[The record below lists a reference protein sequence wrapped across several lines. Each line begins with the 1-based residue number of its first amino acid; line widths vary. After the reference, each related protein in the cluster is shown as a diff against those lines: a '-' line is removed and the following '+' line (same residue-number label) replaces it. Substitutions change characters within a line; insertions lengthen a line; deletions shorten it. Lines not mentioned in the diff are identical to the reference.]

1 MSHIFE
7 GRQAVG
13 FQAKGDRG
21 MPLSRFL
28 AKSILEPD
36 QIERLNEAYIFA
48 LRSPDLVDRNDPIVD
63 IVARKIIEVATSGIR
78 DPREICDTAL
88 RQLGLEPAG
97 KRGPPLAG
105 I

>member
-1 MSHIFE
+1 
-7 GRQAVG
+7 
-13 FQAKGDRG
+13 

-36 QIERLNEAYIFA
+36 QIERLNEAYMFA
-48 LRSPDLVDRNDPIVD
+48 LRSPDLVGRNDPIVD
-63 IVARKIIEVATSGIR
+63 IVAKKIIEVAATTGSR

-97 KRGPPLAG
+97 KRGPSLAG

>member
-1 MSHIFE
+1 
-7 GRQAVG
+7 
-13 FQAKGDRG
+13 

-28 AKSILEPD
+28 AKSMLETD
-36 QIERLNEAYIFA
+36 QIERLNQAYIFA

-63 IVARKIIEVATSGIR
+63 IVARKIIEVAVTTGSR

>member
-1 MSHIFE
+1 
-7 GRQAVG
+7 
-13 FQAKGDRG
+13 

-28 AKSILEPD
+28 AKSMLETH

-48 LRSPDLVDRNDPIVD
+48 LRSPDLVDRNDAIVD
-63 IVARKIIEVATSGIR
+63 IVARKIIEVAVTTGSR

-97 KRGPPLAG
+97 KREPPLAG

>member
-1 MSHIFE
+1 
-7 GRQAVG
+7 
-13 FQAKGDRG
+13 

-28 AKSILEPD
+28 AKSMLETH

-48 LRSPDLVDRNDPIVD
+48 LRSPDLVDRNDAIVD

-78 DPREICDTAL
+78 DPIEICDTAL

-97 KRGPPLAG
+97 KRGPSLAG

>member
-1 MSHIFE
+1 
-7 GRQAVG
+7 V
-13 FQAKGDRG
+13 
-21 MPLSRFL
+21 PLNRFL

-36 QIERLNEAYIFA
+36 QIERLNEAYMLA
-48 LRSPDLVDRNDPIVD
+48 LRSPDLVSRNDPIVD

-78 DPREICDTAL
+78 DPIEICDTAL

-97 KRGPPLAG
+97 KRGPSLAG

>member
-1 MSHIFE
+1 
-7 GRQAVG
+7 
-13 FQAKGDRG
+13 

-36 QIERLNEAYIFA
+36 QIERLNEAYMFA

-63 IVARKIIEVATSGIR
+63 IIARKIIEVATSGIR

-88 RQLGLEPAG
+88 RQLGLEATG
-97 KRGPPLAG
+97 KRGPSLAG

>member
-1 MSHIFE
+1 
-7 GRQAVG
+7 
-13 FQAKGDRG
+13 

-28 AKSILEPD
+28 AKSMLETH
-36 QIERLNEAYIFA
+36 QIDRLNEAYIFA

-63 IVARKIIEVATSGIR
+63 IVARKIIEVAVTTGSR

-97 KRGPPLAG
+97 KRRPPLAG

>member
-1 MSHIFE
+1 
-7 GRQAVG
+7 
-13 FQAKGDRG
+13 

-36 QIERLNEAYIFA
+36 HIERSNEAYIFA
-48 LRSPDLVDRNDPIVD
+48 LRSPDLVGRNDPIVD

-78 DPREICDTAL
+78 DPIEICDTAL
-88 RQLGLEPAG
+88 RQLGLEPTG
-97 KRGPPLAG
+97 NLGPSLAG

>member
-1 MSHIFE
+1 
-7 GRQAVG
+7 
-13 FQAKGDRG
+13 

-28 AKSILEPD
+28 AKSMLETH
-36 QIERLNEAYIFA
+36 QIDRLNEAYIFA
-48 LRSPDLVDRNDPIVD
+48 LRSPDLVDRNNDPIVE
-63 IVARKIIEVATSGIR
+63 IVARKIIEVAVTTGSR

>member
-1 MSHIFE
+1 
-7 GRQAVG
+7 
-13 FQAKGDRG
+13 

-36 QIERLNEAYIFA
+36 QIERLNEAYMFA
-48 LRSPDLVDRNDPIVD
+48 LRSPDLVNRRDDPFVD
-63 IVARKIIEVATSGIR
+63 IVAKKIIEVAATTGSR

-88 RQLGLEPAG
+88 RQLGLEPTG
-97 KRGPPLAG
+97 KRGPSLAG